1 MSVLELL
8 AATDDRVRS
17 DGIAVRWPIPG
28 AETADLVT
36 DIDWSISTFGST
48 TVVARDL
55 SRIASAAYLID
66 RSVRRSQ
73 NYFSRH
79 LEIVVHLDDP
89 GTFLGPAAQRLVD
102 LFAWLTGDAWT
113 LTPVANHVQTNF
125 ASETITGRDAVAL
138 LSGGLDSLCG
148 AVLAPAELH
157 ATSLYVGHRDQTRA
171 VARSQ
176 DAIAGALTRS
186 TAGFLWKHVRLAPAD
201 SRENSTRTRS
211 FLFMALAIAA
221 AAAISATEVR
231 VPENGFTS
239 VNPAMVPSRGGALS
253 TKSTHPWTFDQA
265 NLLLSEL
272 GVPVTLV
279 NPHARETKGE
289 MLASAV
295 AKFGDPVLEI
305 AAQTL
310 SCSKLDGGLGYEGGS
325 PNVNCGLCIA
335 CLIRRGAFIGAGVDD
350 PTEYLQDRV
359 TAKGRAK
366 LLKARH
372 WDLWA
377 VQSWATR
384 TPTMDDLIA
393 SARWP
398 RGTDYEAMLD
408 VVVRGRHELLEAID
422 HAL

>member
-1 MSVLELL
+1 VSVLELL

-17 DGIAVRWPIPG
+17 DGVAVRWPIPG
-28 AETADLVT
+28 AASTDLVT
-36 DIDWSISTFGST
+36 DIDWAVSSFGPTSAT
-48 TVVARDL
+48 ARDL
-55 SRIASAAYLID
+55 SRVAAAAYLID
-66 RSVRRSQ
+66 RGVRRPA
-73 NYFSRH
+73 NYFSRQ

-89 GTFLGPAAQRLVD
+89 ERFLGPAAQRLVD
-102 LFAWLTGDAWT
+102 LFAWLTGDAWK
-113 LTPVANHVQTNF
+113 LTPVANHQQDYP
-125 ASETITGRDAVAL
+125 AAETITGRDAVAL

-148 AVLAPAELH
+148 AVLGPADIR
-157 ATSLYVGHRDQTRA
+157 AKSLYVGHRDQTHA
-171 VARSQ
+171 IARSQ
-176 DAIAGALTRS
+176 DALAGALTVS
-186 TAGFLWKHVRLAPAD
+186 TTDFLWKRVRLAPAD
-201 SRENSTRTRS
+201 SRDNSTRTRS
-211 FLFMALAIAA
+211 FLFMALAVAA
-221 AAAISATEVR
+221 ASAISATQVL

-239 VNPAMVPSRGGALS
+239 VNPALMPSRGGALS
-253 TKSTHPWTFDQA
+253 TKSTHPWTFDQT
-265 NLLLSEL
+265 NLFLSEL
-272 GVPVTLV
+272 GIPVTLV
-279 NPHARETKGE
+279 NPHALQTKGE
-289 MLASAV
+289 MLAGAV
-295 AKFGDPVLEI
+295 AVFGESVLNI

-335 CLIRRGAFIGAGVDD
+335 CLVRRGAFIGAGFDD

-359 TAKGRAK
+359 TANGRAK

-384 TPTMDDLIA
+384 TPTIDDLIA

-408 VVVRGRHELLEAID
+408 VVMRGRHELLEAIG